1 MKKDLFTFLVSSEFP
16 PEVLKAHVKK
26 DIQLSFRKNQILLK
40 FIGYQILGALFSLS
54 FCPQFGLG
62 MNPGIDISH
71 FFMRFGMWACA
82 SFCGSLFLSTGLVVA
97 MLGMKGEELWWVWR
111 RYKFPVIILP
121 ALLWSGLMLTNVT
134 LSLPKE
140 NLSFHLFW
148 IFAATLSA
156 ASLLSIRSKVYSS
169 FQSLNV

>member
-1 MKKDLFTFLVSSEFP
+1 MRKDLFTFLVSSEAP
-16 PEVLKAHVKK
+16 AETLKAEVKK

-40 FIGYQILGALFSLS
+40 FIGYQILGAVFSLS

-82 SFCGSLFLSTGLVVA
+82 SFCGSLFLSTGLIVA

-111 RYKFPVIILP
+111 RYKFPVIFMP
-121 ALLWSGLMLTNVT
+121 ATLWSVLMLTNTT

-140 NLSFHLFW
+140 DLSFNLFW
-148 IFAATLSA
+148 IFSATLSLGA
-156 ASLLSIRSKVYSS
+156 ILSLRGRIYSS
-169 FQSLNV
+169 FQIRT